1 MTEMM
6 SGVDKPEDEVPADG
20 GDDLGEQL
28 IGQLADRARAG
39 GLQLTGEG
47 GVLQQLTKRLLESGS
62 GRGDH

>member
-6 SGVDKPEDEVPADG
+6 SGVDKPEDGVPAGG

-47 GVLQQLTKRLLESGS
+47 GVLQQLAKRLLEPGS